1 MAAVAVRH
9 IREVFQCAASVLVTD
24 ASGGLTLLDTP
35 YLDYAAPAVDLSI
48 ARTVALSGERQAPG
62 ALYLPLR
69 AALRVMGVM
78 VVDPG
83 VGKGALAEEQQR
95 LLDTVAAQ
103 VALSLERARL
113 AEAAEAAHIAA
124 ERAALRNTL
133 LTAISHDLRT
143 PLSAIAGAGS
153 LIAQADYSL
162 NLDRRNTLGRLIEK
176 KARDMSQLLSNVLE
190 LMRLEFGG
198 SPLRAEWHALDDLV
212 SLALRNNE
220 SRLAQWRLAV
230 NLPADLPMILVE
242 ATLIVQILNN
252 LIENATK
259 HTPPG
264 TNIQLSACVQPGVLI
279 MVVEDDGPGFPP
291 GDPERLFDK
300 FQRGRAESNVV
311 GVGLGLAI
319 CRAAARMHGGEVR
332 AMASPLGGARFE
344 IALPL
349 GLPA

>member
-1 MAAVAVRH
+1 
-9 IREVFQCAASVLVTD
+9 
-24 ASGGLTLLDTP
+24 
-35 YLDYAAPAVDLSI
+35 
-48 ARTVALSGERQAPG
+48 
-62 ALYLPLR
+62 
-69 AALRVMGVM
+69 MGVM

-264 TNIQLSACVQPGVLI
+264 TNIQLSACVQPGMLI